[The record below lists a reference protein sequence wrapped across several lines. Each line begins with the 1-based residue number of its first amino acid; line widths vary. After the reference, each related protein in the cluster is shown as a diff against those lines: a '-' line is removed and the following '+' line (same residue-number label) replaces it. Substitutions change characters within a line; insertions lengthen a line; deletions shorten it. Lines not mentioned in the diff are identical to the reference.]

1 MLFPELNSFVFF
13 SKKDVTAFMKDV
25 LDDNNVLKYLR
36 ENDGGALVENRK
48 VLPVFGVDDGFYS
61 FEIFVN
67 DGVGSN
73 NIGLFSSSGSLSVSG
88 LGYFVELDVE
98 LLEQNK
104 KILSF
109 EVPQGVLKLSYSINL
124 IDEIFTVYVNV

>member
-1 MLFPELNSFVFF
+1 MLFPELKSFVFF

-25 LDDNNVLKYLR
+25 LDHNNVLKYLR

-48 VLPVFGVDDGFYS
+48 VLPVFGVDDGLYS

-73 NIGLFSSSGSLSVSG
+73 NIG
-88 LGYFVELDVE
+88 
-98 LLEQNK
+98 
-104 KILSF
+104 
-109 EVPQGVLKLSYSINL
+109 
-124 IDEIFTVYVNV
+124 